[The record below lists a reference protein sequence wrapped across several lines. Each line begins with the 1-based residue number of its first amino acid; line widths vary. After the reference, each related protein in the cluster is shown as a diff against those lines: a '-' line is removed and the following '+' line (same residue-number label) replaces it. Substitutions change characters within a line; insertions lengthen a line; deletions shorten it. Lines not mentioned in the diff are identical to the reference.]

1 MTKDFF
7 RYASIRAL
15 RTICQTA
22 IAMIGTAAV
31 MSDVNWMMVLSAS
44 ALSGILSVLT
54 SIATG
59 LPEVEYAE
67 HIYMDKEEPLDS
79 YSDHEYDDYEV
90 FDYGDEVNIPSE
102 VDYEE

>member
-1 MTKDFF
+1 MSKEFWKATG
-7 RYASIRAL
+7 IRAL

-22 IAMIGTAAV
+22 VAMIGTSAV
-31 MSDVNWMMVLSAS
+31 MSDVDWKVVVSAS

-67 HIYMDKEEPLDS
+67 HVHMSKEEPEDS
-79 YSDHEYDDYEV
+79 WIDDDYEV
-90 FDYGDEVNIPSE
+90 FDYGDEINIPSE
-102 VDYEE
+102 VDEDGEE

>member
-22 IAMIGTAAV
+22 IAIISTSAV
-31 MSDVNWMMVLSAS
+31 VLSDVDWMMVLSAS

-59 LPEVEYAE
+59 LPEVDYAE
-67 HIYMDKEEPLDS
+67 HIHMSKEEPEDS
-79 YSDHEYDDYEV
+79 WIDEYEV
-90 FDYGDEVNIPSE
+90 FDYGDEIGIE
-102 VDYEE
+102 EGDYDGKE

>member
-1 MTKDFF
+1 MNNQFWKATL
-7 RYASIRAL
+7 IRAL

-22 IAMIGTAAV
+22 IAMIGTSAV
-31 MSDVNWMMVLSAS
+31 MSDVNWTMVLSAS

-67 HIYMDKEEPLDS
+67 HIYMSKDEPEDS
-79 YSDHEYDDYEV
+79 WIDDYEV
-90 FDYGDEVNIPSE
+90 FDYGDEIGIGE
-102 VDYEE
+102 GDYYGKE

>member
-1 MTKDFF
+1 MTKQFF
-7 RYASIRAL
+7 KSASIRAL

-22 IAMIGTAAV
+22 IAMIGTSAV
-31 MSDVNWMMVLSAS
+31 MSDVNWTMVLSAS

-67 HIYMDKEEPLDS
+67 HIYMSAPEPGDS
-79 YSDHEYDDYEV
+79 FVDEIGIPES
-90 FDYGDEVNIPSE
+90 EVNYAE
-102 VDYEE
+102 K

>member
-1 MTKDFF
+1 MNEQFWKATL
-7 RYASIRAL
+7 IRAL

-22 IAMIGTAAV
+22 IAMIGTSAV
-31 MSDVNWMMVLSAS
+31 MSDVNWTMVLSAS

-67 HIYMDKEEPLDS
+67 HIYMSVPEPADS
-79 YSDHEYDDYEV
+79 YVDEIGIPESEA
-90 FDYGDEVNIPSE
+90 DYGQE
-102 VDYEE
+102 

>member
-1 MTKDFF
+1 MSKDFW
-7 RYASIRAL
+7 YSASIRAL

-22 IAMIGTAAV
+22 IAMIGTSAV
-31 MSDVNWMMVLSAS
+31 MSDVNWTMVLSAS

-67 HIYMDKEEPLDS
+67 HNYMSAPEPEDS
-79 YSDHEYDDYEV
+79 FV
-90 FDYGDEVNIPSE
+90 DEIGIPESE
-102 VDYEE
+102 ANYAEK